1 MINRGTFDRLED
13 AIDHFE
19 ETWSLQS
26 QSKIEEL
33 LAAHGLSDDEEA
45 IVELIRIDIELRYE
59 RGLSIEL
66 GDYLD
71 RFTILRDRPQRVAEI
86 AFEDYR
92 SRSAKGHP
100 VSVMRWRGLPG
111 VNREHWFQ
119 ELMREASVH
128 QTHARTA
135 KLRADP
141 SPDATFEVALA
152 EAGFHLVQKIGEGA
166 FSRVYLATQVD
177 LADRFVV
184 LKIVTETLAEPEY
197 MALLQHTNIV
207 PIYSFHQILSRSV
220 ICMPYAGRVTLH
232 DFLKGKTDVSQRGG
246 QSLIRTVRERIG
258 TTTILS
264 EDGSGGA
271 TDVQPK
277 PLVPAAED
285 TAGLRPLEAFRTLDC
300 EALAICL
307 FQRLAG
313 ALAHAHARGVLHNDL
328 KPSNVLIRNDGE
340 PALLDFNLSQTLGQK
355 NLRHAGG
362 TLPYMSPE
370 TYRAMMGQATQPG
383 AASDVYGLGVM
394 LFEFVTGRLPYPTPA
409 SIASI
414 DLDSAIESRR
424 GQPDWRAG
432 DGAQPG
438 LKGIIDRCLQFEPEQ
453 RYASADDLQVDL
465 QREQENLA
473 LLHPSE
479 PKSWKVKK
487 WTRRHPRA
495 IASGLVAVVLLAF
508 LVPLSY
514 MTVVSLE
521 DNRSLRSQVAYE
533 EFSEESAEFLST
545 LMADPNRQKE
555 SNVHRGVAMLT
566 KYNALD
572 RERLPSWVA
581 QLDQEQQR
589 LARET
594 LFRHIAHIAILEIQR
609 LDQLRFSAP
618 EASTEFASL
627 DRLIEA
633 AKVVEDGKPSR
644 ASMFLEAERVRL
656 AGNDERYQVL
666 QKIAEGTPA
675 RTDSQLYLEAVRLL
689 AEYDHQGASDL
700 LAALADRNSV
710 PPALRWTMLGRA
722 QFAAGRIE
730 DAKLSFT
737 QSIERAP
744 DSAKLRVLRGR
755 CHFDLREDANAERD
769 YRKAIELDPESVG
782 GWSQLGLLLHANR
795 RYDEA
800 LQCFNR
806 SLELSPNRIWTLL
819 KRAQT
824 YRALGDADAADADYS
839 AAMSVPGDDPNE
851 LYNRARAR
859 FKSDPNAALADLRAA
874 YQLDPDRPTL
884 LREIAQVLALG
895 LGQYEEAVE
904 VYGKVLQMQ
913 PNNEVARID
922 RALSLVRLGRTQ
934 EALADV
940 KIAMEEPNAGR
951 TLYQAACVHALIGKT
966 FNQRRAVTLL
976 AKAVAQGYEPA
987 GIGGDPD
994 LASIRDHEDFRV
1006 IERFLETSRR
1016 DRRRQPRVADDE
1028 RIPAD
1033 TQALLTR

>member
-13 AIDHFE
+13 AIDQFE

-26 QSKIEEL
+26 QSNIEEL
-33 LAAHGLSDDEEA
+33 LAAYGLSDDEEA

-66 GDYLD
+66 GEYLD
-71 RFTILRDRPQRVAEI
+71 RFAILQDRPKRVAEI

-92 SRSAKGHP
+92 SRAAKGHP

-119 ELMREASVH
+119 ELMRETSVH
-128 QTHARTA
+128 QTRARTA
-135 KLRADP
+135 KLRCDP
-141 SPDATFEVALA
+141 SPDATFEFALA

-232 DFLKGKTDVSQRGG
+232 DFLKDKTDVSQRGG

-258 TTTILS
+258 KTTIVS
-264 EDGSGGA
+264 QDGSGGA
-271 TDVQPK
+271 TDAQPT
-277 PLVPAAED
+277 PPVPAAED
-285 TAGLRPLEAFRTLDC
+285 KAGIRPLEAFRMLDC

-340 PALLDFNLSQTLGQK
+340 PALLDFNLSQTLGQQ

-370 TYRAMMGQATQPG
+370 TYRAMMGQQAQPG

-394 LFEFVTGRLPYPTPA
+394 LFEFVTGRLPHPTPA

-414 DLDSAIESRR
+414 DLDAAIDARR
-424 GQPDWRAG
+424 AQPDWRAG
-432 DGAQPG
+432 DGVQPG
-438 LKGIIDRCLQFEPEQ
+438 LKSIVNRCLQFEPEQ
-453 RYASADDLQVDL
+453 RYTSAEDLQVDL

-473 LLHPSE
+473 LLHTAE
-479 PKSWKVKK
+479 PTSWQLKK

-495 IASGLVAVVLLAF
+495 IASGLVAAVLLAF

-514 MTVVSLE
+514 MTVVSLQ
-521 DNRSLRSQVAYE
+521 DNRSLRSQAAFE

-545 LMADPNRQKE
+545 LMADPTRQKE
-555 SNVHRGVAMLT
+555 SNVSRGVAMLE
-566 KYNALD
+566 KHNALD
-572 RERLPSWVA
+572 RKELQNWIPK
-581 QLDQEQQR
+581 LDQEQQQ

-609 LDQLRFSAP
+609 LDQLRISDS
-618 EASTEFASL
+618 EASTDFARL

-633 AKVVEDGKPSR
+633 AKAVEDGKPSR
-644 ASMFLEAERVRL
+644 ASLFLEAERVRL

-666 QKIAEGTPA
+666 QKIAQDTPA
-675 RTDSQLYLEAVRLL
+675 RADPQLYLEAVRLL
-689 AEYDHQGASDL
+689 AGYDHQGASDL

-710 PPALRWTMLGRA
+710 PSALRWTMLGRA
-722 QFAAGRIE
+722 QFAAGRVE

-744 DSAKLRVLRGR
+744 GSARLRELRGR

-782 GWSQLGLLLHANR
+782 AWSQLGLLHHANQ
-795 RYDEA
+795 RYEQA
-800 LQCFNR
+800 LECFNR

-819 KRAQT
+819 KRAKT
-824 YRALGDADAADADYS
+824 YRALGQPDLAEADFLT
-839 AAMSVPGDDPNE
+839 AMSVPCHDPNE
-851 LYNRARAR
+851 LSYRASAR
-859 FKSDPNAALADLRAA
+859 FKTDPEAALVDLQLAH
-874 YQLDPDRPTL
+874 QLDPDRPAL
-884 LREIAQVLALG
+884 QRLIAQVLAVQLG
-895 LGQYEEAVE
+895 RHEEAVE
-904 VYGKVLQMQ
+904 VYGKVIEMQ

-934 EALADV
+934 EALADT
-940 KIAMEEPNAGR
+940 KIAMEDPNSAR
-951 TLYQAACVHALIGKT
+951 TLYQAACVHALIGKA

-976 AKAVAQGYEPA
+976 AKAVAQGYEPDN
-987 GIGGDPD
+987 IGDDPD
-994 LASIRDHEDFRV
+994 LASIRDHEEFRV

-1016 DRRRQPRVADDE
+1016 DKRRHPRVADDDQ
-1028 RIPAD
+1028 IPVD
-1033 TQALLTR
+1033 LQALLTR